1 MTMDISTLPATELL
15 TAYAA
20 KTLSPVDVVK
30 DALAR
35 ITRFE
40 PQVNAFTIV
49 DADGALASAKASE
62 SRWAKGEPMG
72 LADGIVTSIKSN
84 VATKG
89 WHARRGSTTIGYE
102 AATYDA
108 PVVANLRSAGC
119 ILIGQTTM
127 PEFGWIGATHCKLTG
142 ITRNPWNTSR
152 TPGGSSGGAAAA
164 AALGIGSFHVG
175 SDGAGSIRIPCAF
188 TGLFGIMPGIG
199 RVPAYPASPFGVLA
213 RLGPIT
219 RKVEDGALMLR
230 IMAGADSRDI
240 FHDGQ
245 AAPVYSAEL
254 GKGLRGLRIGWSPT
268 LGFVDRL
275 HPDVLAAT
283 EKAAQRLTEFGAIV
297 EEADPGFSREAA
309 YGPLRILWDA
319 GCAQTLKIIPK
330 DKHGDIDKGF
340 MACAIAGQRLS
351 ATDVLQAMMDRAALY
366 EVMRFYH
373 QRFDVLLTPQMPTTA
388 IEAGL
393 EVPRDGSFGD
403 QWFNWSPY
411 TWPFNVTGQPGA
423 SVPVGLANDGLPVGL
438 QIIGPPHRE
447 DLVLRVAKGVEML
460 TGFPLLE
467 GVRSPA

>member
-1 MTMDISTLPATELL
+1 MDISTLTAAELL
-15 TAYAA
+15 RAYADR
-20 KTLSPVDVVK
+20 TLSPVDAVK

-35 ITRFE
+35 IDRFE
-40 PQVNAFTIV
+40 PLVNAFTIV
-49 DADGALASAKASE
+49 DSENALASARASE
-62 SRWAKGEPMG
+62 ARWMKREPMG
-72 LADGIVTSIKSN
+72 SADGIIATVKSN

-102 AATYDA
+102 AAAYDA
-108 PVVANLRSAGC
+108 PVVANLRAAGC

-142 ITRNPWNTSR
+142 ITRNPWNTKH

-188 TGLFGIMPGIG
+188 TGLFGIMPGVG

-219 RKVEDGALMLR
+219 RRVDDGALMLR

-240 FHDGQ
+240 FHDGHP
-245 AAPVYSAEL
+245 APDYAPEL

-268 LGFVDRL
+268 LGFVDKL
-275 HPDVLAAT
+275 HPDVRAAT
-283 EKAAQRLTEFGAIV
+283 EKAAKQLTEFGAIV
-297 EEADPGFSREAA
+297 EASDPGFGRSDA

-319 GCAQTLKIIPK
+319 GCAQVLRGIAPEKHK
-330 DKHGDIDKGF
+330 DVDGGF
-340 MACAIAGQRLS
+340 MICALAGQKLS

-366 EVMRFYH
+366 EVMRRYH
-373 QRFDVLLTPQMPTTA
+373 ERYDVLLTPSMPTTA
-388 IEAGL
+388 IEAGI

-423 SVPVGLANDGLPVGL
+423 SVPVGLASDGLPIGL
-438 QIIGPPHRE
+438 QIIGPKGRE

-460 TGFPLLE
+460 SGFPLLE
-467 GVRSPA
+467 GVRHG

>member
-1 MTMDISTLPATELL
+1 MDISTLTAAQLQL
-15 TAYAA
+15 AYAA
-20 KTLSPVDVVK
+20 RTLSPVDVVK
-30 DALAR
+30 DALHR
-35 ITRFE
+35 IDRFE
-40 PQVNAFTIV
+40 PLVNAFTIV
-49 DADGALASAKASE
+49 DSDTAMSSARASE
-62 SRWAKGEPMG
+62 ERWGKGQPMG
-72 LADGIVTSIKSN
+72 PADGIVTTIKSN

-102 AATYDA
+102 VAAHDA
-108 PVVANLRSAGC
+108 PVVSNLRAAGC

-188 TGLFGIMPGIG
+188 SGLFGIMPGVG

-219 RKVEDGALMLR
+219 RRVDDGALMLR
-230 IMAGADSRDI
+230 IMAGADNRDI

-245 AAPVYSAEL
+245 PAPDYAASL

-268 LGFVDRL
+268 LGFVDTL
-275 HPDVLAAT
+275 HPDVRAAT
-283 EKAAQRLTEFGAIV
+283 ERAARRLTEFGAIV
-297 EEADPGFSREAA
+297 EEADPGFSRDAA

-319 GCAQTLKIIPK
+319 GCAQTLKIVPVEKHK
-330 DKHGDIDKGF
+330 DVDAGF
-340 MACAIAGQRLS
+340 MACAIAGQKLS
-351 ATDVLQAMMDRAALY
+351 ATDVLQAMIDRAALY
-366 EVMRFYH
+366 GVMRHYH
-373 QRFDVLLTPQMPTTA
+373 ERYDMLLTPTMPTTA
-388 IEAGL
+388 IEVGI

-423 SVPVGLANDGLPVGL
+423 SIPVGLASDGLPIGL
-438 QIIGPPHRE
+438 QIIGPPQRE

-460 TGFPLLE
+460 SGFPLLE
-467 GVRSPA
+467 GVRNA